1 MSFTV
6 YKSSAGS
13 GKTYTLVKEYI
24 KIVLLEPLSF
34 RSILAITFTN
44 KAANEMKDRI
54 IKNLQSLSKL
64 NKEGIDEKTE
74 ILLNVLIS
82 ETGLKSEIITQRA
95 TKVLELILHNY
106 SDFAIGT
113 IDSFVYKIIRTFAF
127 DLHIPINFDIELES
141 DELISQTIDIL
152 LSKVGSDKNLTKTL
166 IRFTEAK
173 TENDQNW
180 NIEYDLKSFS
190 NQLFNENAQSHINK
204 LKELSL
210 ESFNSIYR
218 KINVAIKDFEN
229 SVYLCAVKPYELII
243 QKAIPIKAFYQGE
256 KGIAK
261 YFENLYKRQFDKIVP
276 NSYVNKTINENKWY
290 SAKASE
296 SEMAAIDSVREQ
308 TLSAF
313 NNILD
318 ILSEHYDNYKTYL
331 ILSKNIY
338 PLSLL
343 NEIEKVFHELK
354 SQNNIVHIS
363 EFNKRIS
370 EIVLS
375 EPVPFIYER
384 LGEKYLHFMVD
395 EFQDTSVLQW
405 QNLLPLIDNSLAE
418 GNFNMLVG
426 DGKQAIYRWRNGEVE
441 QFAKLPEIYKKE
453 KYPLSDERE
462 QNLIRNYKAEFLNC
476 NFRSKAEIVKF
487 NNNFFNTVSKL
498 LPEKFKL
505 IYSNVEQDFLN
516 ENLGGYVQF
525 NFVERDN
532 EEFAF
537 EDLNFIKIKEI
548 IFEAI
553 EDNFTLE
560 DIAILCRKNSDASRI
575 ASYLI
580 ENNINVISS
589 ESLLLSN
596 SPEVSFLI
604 AFLKFI
610 IKPDDK
616 ISQTEIINFLLENN
630 KIKGGNFNQHLFN
643 INKTPE
649 NTIGNKTEDSR
660 SNLLDLLKKSG
671 FKTNL
676 KELDAL
682 PVYDLCE
689 KLIRDFFDKEDV
701 NPYLQFFLDSVL
713 KFTTE
718 TNTNLSE
725 FLEWW
730 EKNKKSLSLV
740 IPEGINAVKIMTI
753 HKAKGLEFPIVI
765 FPFANEKLDISRN
778 SIWVDYQDE
787 NIPEL
792 KTALF
797 QATKDLEETK
807 YSDLFIE
814 EKEKSFLDL
823 LNLLYVVMTRPS
835 ERLYILSQL
844 PPKKINNSSL
854 PLLFSYFLKKNGDW
868 SETKLEYS
876 YGEKATCSKSKKKS
890 GDKNFKLNSF
900 ISNEWRNKMLI
911 SRLAPDVWDVE
922 DPERNKDWGNLVHT
936 ILSQI
941 FTIEDVDGVV
951 NSFLLDGILD
961 NEEKTQL
968 QNIIKHLIS
977 NPGINKYFK
986 KGLEIKNE
994 AEILLPD
1001 GKSYRPDRLIFDDD
1015 KLTIIDYKTGS
1026 LRESDIKQVNKYG
1039 DILYDMGYEKI
1050 KKILIYIN
1058 NENCEIVEIPGTK
1071 PNC

>member
-13 GKTYTLVKEYI
+13 GKTFTLVKEYL
-24 KIVLLEPLSF
+24 KIVLLEPSRF
-34 RSILAITFTN
+34 RNILAITFTN
-44 KAANEMKDRI
+44 KASNEMKERI
-54 IKNLQSLSKL
+54 IGNLRYLSKL
-64 NKEGIDEKTE
+64 NSDKIEKKTE
-74 ILLNVLIS
+74 ILLNALTS
-82 ETGLKSEIITQRA
+82 ETGLKAEIIKQRA
-95 TKVLELILHNY
+95 SLVLELILHNY

-113 IDSFVYKIIRTFAF
+113 IDSFVYKIIRTFAY
-127 DLHIPINFDIELES
+127 DLHIPINFDIELET

-152 LSKVGSDKNLTKTL
+152 LSKVGSDENLTRTL
-166 IRFTEAK
+166 VRFTEAK

-190 NQLFNENAQSHINK
+190 IQLFNENAQSHI
-204 LKELSL
+204 KELEKLSL
-210 ESFNSIYR
+210 ASFNSIYK
-218 KINVAIKDFEN
+218 KIIEAIKDFEN
-229 SVYLCAVKPYELII
+229 SVYKYAVKPYELII
-243 QKAIPIKAFYQGE
+243 QKAIPNKAFYYGD

-261 YFENLYKRQFDKIVP
+261 YFENIYKRQFDKIVP
-276 NSYVNKTINENKWY
+276 NSYVNKTINEDKWY
-290 SAKASE
+290 SGKANE
-296 SEMAAIDSVREQ
+296 SEKEAIDSVIPQ
-308 TLSAF
+308 IVTAMNGVF
-313 NNILD
+313 D
-318 ILSEHYDNYKTYL
+318 ILSEHYDSYKTYL
-331 ILSKNIY
+331 ILSKNIF
-338 PLSLL
+338 PLALL
-343 NEIEKVFHELK
+343 NEIERVFHELK

-384 LGEKYLHFMVD
+384 LGEKYRHFLID
-395 EFQDTSVLQW
+395 EFQDTSILQW

-453 KYPLSDERE
+453 NYSFSDERE
-462 QNLIRNYKAEFLNC
+462 QNLIRNYKAEMLDN
-476 NFRSKAEIVKF
+476 NFRSKAEIVNF
-487 NNNFFNTVSKL
+487 NNKFFNVISEL
-498 LPEKFKL
+498 LPEKFRS
-505 IYSNVEQDFLN
+505 IYSNVEQNFLS
-516 ENLGGYVQF
+516 ENTGGYIEF
-525 NFVERDN
+525 NFIEKNN
-532 EEFAF
+532 EEFSF
-537 EDLNFIKIKEI
+537 EDLNFLKIKEI
-548 IFEAI
+548 IYEAI

-560 DIAILCRKNSDASRI
+560 DIAILCRRNSEAARI

-616 ISQTEIINFLLENN
+616 ISQTEIINFLLQNKKINGDNLNN
-630 KIKGGNFNQHLFN
+630 HLFN
-643 INKTPE
+643 LNKNSE
-649 NTIGNKTEDSR
+649 NTIRPQTKDYNN
-660 SNLLDLLKKSG
+660 NLIDLLKKSG

-689 KLIRDFFDKEDV
+689 KLIRVFFDKEDV
-701 NPYLQFFLDSVL
+701 DPYLQFFLDSVL
-713 KFTTE
+713 KFTTQ
-718 TNTNLSE
+718 TNTILSE

-730 EKNKKSLSLV
+730 EKSKKSLSLV

-753 HKAKGLEFPIVI
+753 HKAKGLEFSVVI

-778 SIWVDYQDE
+778 SIWVDYQDD

-797 QATKDLEETK
+797 PANKDLEETK
-807 YSDLFIE
+807 YAELYLE
-814 EKEKSFLDL
+814 EKNKSFLDL
-823 LNLLYVVMTRPS
+823 MNLLYVVMTRPS

-844 PPKKINNSSL
+844 PPKNINNSSL
-854 PLLFSYFLKKNGDW
+854 PILFSYFLKNIGDW

-876 YGEKATCSKSKKKS
+876 FGEKSTYSKIKEKP
-890 GDKNFKLNSF
+890 GDKNFKLHSF
-900 ISNEWRNKMLI
+900 ISNEWRNKILI

-922 DPERNKDWGNLVHT
+922 DPEKNKEWGNLVHNV
-936 ILSQI
+936 LSQI
-941 FTIEDVDGVV
+941 FTLEDVDGVLD
-951 NSFLLDGILD
+951 SFLLDGILD
-961 NEEKTQL
+961 NEEKIQL
-968 QNIIKHLIS
+968 HNIINQLIS
-977 NPGINKYFK
+977 NPGINQYFQ

-1001 GKSYRPDRLIFDDD
+1001 GKTYRPDRLVFDDD

-1026 LRESDIKQVNKYG
+1026 LRESDVKQIKKYG
-1039 DILYDMGYEKI
+1039 NILFDMGYKKI
-1050 KKILIYIN
+1050 KKVLIYIN
-1058 NENCEIVEIPGTK
+1058 NENCEIVDF
-1071 PNC
+1071 